1 MRNFL
6 ELTEAKGQIVF
17 AFGRF
22 NPPTTGHEKL
32 ITKTSQLSGS
42 NPYRIY
48 PSFSQNAKKDP
59 LPHALKV
66 GYMRKMFSKH
76 ARNIVADKDAK
87 TAINVAV
94 KLYDEGFTDL
104 VMVVG
109 SDRVKEFSSLLKTYN
124 GVEGKRHGFYKFK
137 TIDVVSA
144 GERDPDAEG
153 VEGMSASKMRAAA
166 VEGDFES
173 FQQGVPK
180 GFKDAKKLY
189 SDVRKY
195 MGIREERHMGE
206 MDEHEAVRDAYLT
219 GKIWNVGDI
228 VEANGVQGKV
238 IRKGTNY
245 IAFHDEDGKVH
256 KAWLHEID
264 LDEALPKNLYSFSPE
279 KYDSDKFFGGKGT
292 PAQRT
297 QLLKLQNK
305 ALKAFP
311 SSPKQKEI
319 QKEIQALR
327 KKMGMKV
334 KEEVDLDEALPI
346 QVTIKDK
353 SGKTH
358 TTSTRDLRGAT
369 HALLIHYKE
378 IPAVKGNLPGSK
390 ESKPPKTD
398 IHLGTEQKLAKQ
410 AKHLL
415 KKHPAA
421 KFAIGAESIKLT
433 QKMVKGATLGE
444 ELELDE
450 RNYANE
456 YKNYHSKPEQIAR
469 RSSRNKARRAM
480 GDKVKVGMDVG
491 HKDNDP
497 LNNEPDNLRNE
508 DPSKNRREPRLRE
521 KKFDDLPSD
530 VKTKFYK
537 LYSKGMD
544 LPSGSPAWKRVE
556 KEIAALRKKYKLD
569 EELSGAEKEKMK
581 GYEKEISKKDFID
594 KYGKEEGERIYYATI
609 TKMAKENAEE
619 IEESPITGILRKI
632 NQMTHPKQY
641 DAIVKAYV
649 KSRKDDPKK
658 TTSFA
663 VDKIVRQY
671 SGIDV
676 RSVIDYINKLI
687 KKGVLPKD
695 LAAEYHGEK
704 MVREWYESETIRE
717 FYQEKYGDNWWEMF
731 DEVHNRMVVKL
742 GIGED
747 EFKPHMM
754 YDPKTGKEYKADTY
768 DDHIRMK
775 KMGYVH
781 EKPKMKEN
789 RVISFTNF
797 RKSYGGIF
805 IELNNPIRNKYGQH
819 RKN

>member
-1 MRNFL
+1 MRNFI

-32 ITKTSQLSGS
+32 ISKVAQLSGS

-48 PSFSQNAKKDP
+48 PSFSQNPKKDP

-87 TAINVAV
+87 TAIHVAV

-104 VMVVG
+104 VMVAG

-166 VEGDFES
+166 VEGDFNS

-189 SDVRKY
+189 NDVRKY

-245 IAFHDEDGKVH
+245 IAFHDEEGKVH

-264 LDEALPKNLYSFSPE
+264 LDEALP
-279 KYDSDKFFGGKGT
+279 
-292 PAQRT
+292 
-297 QLLKLQNK
+297 
-305 ALKAFP
+305 
-311 SSPKQKEI
+311 
-319 QKEIQALR
+319 
-327 KKMGMKV
+327 
-334 KEEVDLDEALPI
+334 I
-346 QVTIKDK
+346 QVTVKDK

-421 KFAIGAESIKLT
+421 KFAIGAEAIKLT

-444 ELELDE
+444 ELDLDE
-450 RNYANE
+450 RNYAKE
-456 YKNYHSKPEQIAR
+456 YANYHGKPEQIAR

-480 GDKVKVGMDVG
+480 GDKVKTGMDVG

-521 KKFDDLPSD
+521 
-530 VKTKFYK
+530 
-537 LYSKGMD
+537 
-544 LPSGSPAWKRVE
+544 
-556 KEIAALRKKYKLD
+556 

-581 GYEKEISKKDFID
+581 DYEKKIPKKDFID
-594 KYGKEEGERIYYATI
+594 RYGKERGERIYYATI
-609 TKMAKENAEE
+609 TNMAKKNAEE
-619 IEESPITGILRKI
+619 IEESPITGVLRKV
-632 NQMTHPKQY
+632 NQVTHPKQY

-663 VDKIVRQY
+663 IDKIVRQY
-671 SGIDV
+671 GGIDV

-695 LAAEYHGEK
+695 LAASYHSEEVVK
-704 MVREWYESETIRE
+704 EWYESETIRE
-717 FYQEKYGDNWWEMF
+717 SYQEKHGDDWWWKLN
-731 DEVHNRMVVKL
+731 EVHDKMLEKL
-742 GIGED
+742 GICCED
-747 EFKPHMM
+747 CLTEEHR
-754 YDPKTGKEYKADTY
+754 TL
-768 DDHIRMK
+768 
-775 KMGYVH
+775 
-781 EKPKMKEN
+781 
-789 RVISFTNF
+789 SFTYF
-797 RKSYGGIF
+797 RKLNDWSEITEKAEHDGKSVD
-805 IELNNPIRNKYGQH
+805 LNNPTKGDTKKYKVYV
-819 RKN
+819 KNDKGNVVKVEFGDPNMEIKRDDPARRRSFRARHNCDNPGPKWKARYWSCKFWSTKSVTDLMKG

>member
-1 MRNFL
+1 MRNFI

-17 AFGRF
+17 TFGRF

-32 ITKTSQLSGS
+32 IAKVSQQSGS

-48 PSFSQNAKKDP
+48 PSFSQNPKKDP

-166 VEGDFES
+166 VEGDFDS

-180 GFKDAKKLY
+180 GFKDTKKLY
-189 SDVRKY
+189 NDVRKH

-206 MDEHEAVRDAYLT
+206 MDEYESIRDAYLT
-219 GKIWNVGDI
+219 GRIWNVGDI
-228 VEANGVQGKV
+228 VETKGVSGKV

-256 KAWLHEID
+256 KAWLHEI
-264 LDEALPKNLYSFSPE
+264 E
-279 KYDSDKFFGGKGT
+279 
-292 PAQRT
+292 
-297 QLLKLQNK
+297 
-305 ALKAFP
+305 
-311 SSPKQKEI
+311 
-319 QKEIQALR
+319 
-327 KKMGMKV
+327 
-334 KEEVDLDEALPI
+334 LDEALPI
-346 QVTIKDK
+346 KVTVKDK

-358 TTSTRDLRGAT
+358 TTSTIDLR
-369 HALLIHYKE
+369 
-378 IPAVKGNLPGSK
+378 
-390 ESKPPKTD
+390 
-398 IHLGTEQKLAKQ
+398 
-410 AKHLL
+410 
-415 KKHPAA
+415 
-421 KFAIGAESIKLT
+421 
-433 QKMVKGATLGE
+433 GATLGE

-450 RNYANE
+450 RNYAKE
-456 YKNYHSKPEQIAR
+456 YANYHSKPEQIAR

-480 GDKVKVGMDVG
+480 GDKVKTGMDVG

-521 KKFDDLPSD
+521 EERIEEKIEALVKKAENSKYSYATLKKVYDRGMGAYKTNPQSVRPNVTSPQQWALARVNSFIKSGHKQDDDL
-530 VKTKFYK
+530 K
-537 LYSKGMD
+537 
-544 LPSGSPAWKRVE
+544 
-556 KEIAALRKKYKLD
+556 

-581 GYEKEISKKDFID
+581 GYEKKIPKKDFID

-609 TKMAKENAEE
+609 TKMAKENAESLD
-619 IEESPITGILRKI
+619 EESPLEIILKKL
-632 NQMTHPKQY
+632 NVMTHPKEY
-641 DAIVKAYV
+641 DAIIKAYV
-649 KSRKDDPKK
+649 KKMNTKPKN
-658 TTSFA
+658 TPAF
-663 VDKIVRQY
+663 VLDKIVRQY
-671 SGIDV
+671 KNVNFKSA
-676 RSVIDYINKLI
+676 RDYLDKLI
-687 KKGVLPKD
+687 KKGVVPKE

-704 MVREWYESETIRE
+704 LVREWYESEVIRE
-717 FYQEKYGDNWWEMF
+717 SYQDKYGDDWWWKLN
-731 DEVHNRMVVKL
+731 EVHDRVLEKL
-742 GIGED
+742 GICCED
-747 EFKPHMM
+747 CSVE
-754 YDPKTGKEYKADTY
+754 
-768 DDHIRMK
+768 
-775 KMGYVH
+775 
-781 EKPKMKEN
+781 EN
-789 RVISFTNF
+789 TTKSFTNF
-797 RKSYGGIF
+797 RKSNEWDEISEKTEYDGKSVK
-805 IELNNPIRNKYGQH
+805 LNNPTKGDRKKYKVYVKNDKGNVVKVEFGDPNMEIKRDDPAR
-819 RKN
+819 RKSFRARHNCESPGPKWKAKYWSCKFWSTKSVTDLMKG

>member
-1 MRNFL
+1 
-6 ELTEAKGQIVF
+6 
-17 AFGRF
+17 
-22 NPPTTGHEKL
+22 
-32 ITKTSQLSGS
+32 
-42 NPYRIY
+42 
-48 PSFSQNAKKDP
+48 
-59 LPHALKV
+59 
-66 GYMRKMFSKH
+66 
-76 ARNIVADKDAK
+76 
-87 TAINVAV
+87 
-94 KLYDEGFTDL
+94 YDEGFTDL

-264 LDEALPKNLYSFSPE
+264 LDEALP
-279 KYDSDKFFGGKGT
+279 
-292 PAQRT
+292 
-297 QLLKLQNK
+297 
-305 ALKAFP
+305 
-311 SSPKQKEI
+311 
-319 QKEIQALR
+319 
-327 KKMGMKV
+327 
-334 KEEVDLDEALPI
+334 I
-346 QVTIKDK
+346 QVTVKDK

-421 KFAIGAESIKLT
+421 KFAIGAEAIKLT

-508 DPSKNRREPRLRE
+508 DPSKNRREPRLRQE
-521 KKFDDLPSD
+521 ARAKQAVAGGKVQKLVTAHGLKF
-530 VKTKFYK
+530 
-537 LYSKGMD
+537 KG
-544 LPSGSPAWKRVE
+544 KVY
-556 KEIAALRKKYKLD
+556 KEIDMELVKINNSTKMVTFNIIHPPEIFGNETNISFKALRRGPFMATDTSKIQK

-581 GYEKEISKKDFID
+581 GYEKEIPKKDFID
-594 KYGKEEGERIYYATI
+594 KYG
-609 TKMAKENAEE
+609 
-619 IEESPITGILRKI
+619 
-632 NQMTHPKQY
+632 
-641 DAIVKAYV
+641 
-649 KSRKDDPKK
+649 
-658 TTSFA
+658 
-663 VDKIVRQY
+663 
-671 SGIDV
+671 
-676 RSVIDYINKLI
+676 
-687 KKGVLPKD
+687 
-695 LAAEYHGEK
+695 
-704 MVREWYESETIRE
+704 
-717 FYQEKYGDNWWEMF
+717 
-731 DEVHNRMVVKL
+731 
-742 GIGED
+742 
-747 EFKPHMM
+747 
-754 YDPKTGKEYKADTY
+754 
-768 DDHIRMK
+768 
-775 KMGYVH
+775 
-781 EKPKMKEN
+781 
-789 RVISFTNF
+789 
-797 RKSYGGIF
+797 
-805 IELNNPIRNKYGQH
+805 
-819 RKN
+819 

>member
-6 ELTEAKGQIVF
+6 ELTEAKGQVVF

-48 PSFSQNAKKDP
+48 PSFSQNPKKDP

-87 TAINVAV
+87 TAIHVAV

-104 VMVVG
+104 VMVAG

-166 VEGDFES
+166 VEGDFNS

-189 SDVRKY
+189 NDVRKY

-219 GKIWNVGDI
+219 GRIWNVGDI
-228 VEANGVQGKV
+228 VEAKGVSGKV

-245 IAFHDEDGKVH
+245 IAFHDEEGKVH
-256 KAWLHEID
+256 KAWLHEIG

-334 KEEVDLDEALPI
+334 KEEV
-346 QVTIKDK
+346 
-353 SGKTH
+353 
-358 TTSTRDLRGAT
+358 
-369 HALLIHYKE
+369 
-378 IPAVKGNLPGSK
+378 
-390 ESKPPKTD
+390 
-398 IHLGTEQKLAKQ
+398 
-410 AKHLL
+410 
-415 KKHPAA
+415 
-421 KFAIGAESIKLT
+421 
-433 QKMVKGATLGE
+433 
-444 ELELDE
+444 ELDE
-450 RNYANE
+450 RNYAKE
-456 YKNYHSKPEQIAR
+456 YANYHGKPEQIAR

-480 GDKVKVGMDVG
+480 GDKVKTGMDVG

-521 KKFDDLPSD
+521 Q
-530 VKTKFYK
+530 
-537 LYSKGMD
+537 
-544 LPSGSPAWKRVE
+544 
-556 KEIAALRKKYKLD
+556 
-569 EELSGAEKEKMK
+569 ELSGAEKEKLK
-581 GYEKEISKKDFID
+581 GYEKEIPKKDFID

-619 IEESPITGILRKI
+619 IEESPITGILRKV

-781 EKPKMKEN
+781 KKPKMKEN
-789 RVISFTNF
+789 RTISFTNF
-797 RKSYGGIF
+797 RKLNDWREITEKAEHDGKSVD
-805 IELNNPIRNKYGQH
+805 LNNPTKGDTKKYKVYVKNDKGNVVKVEFGDPNMEIKRDDPAR
-819 RKN
+819 RKNFRARHNCDNPGPKWKARYWSCKFWSTKSVTDLMKG

>member
-6 ELTEAKGQIVF
+6 ELTEAKGQVVF

-48 PSFSQNAKKDP
+48 PSFSQNPKKDP

-87 TAINVAV
+87 TAIHVAV

-104 VMVVG
+104 VMVAG

-124 GVEGKRHGFYKFK
+124 GVEGKRHGFYKFN

-166 VEGDFES
+166 VEGDFNS

-189 SDVRKY
+189 NDVRKY

-245 IAFHDEDGKVH
+245 VAFHDEDGKVH

-346 QVTIKDK
+346 QVTVKDK

-415 KKHPAA
+415 K
-421 KFAIGAESIKLT
+421 SIPPQNLQLVLKL
-433 QKMVKGATLGE
+433 
-444 ELELDE
+444 
-450 RNYANE
+450 
-456 YKNYHSKPEQIAR
+456 
-469 RSSRNKARRAM
+469 
-480 GDKVKVGMDVG
+480 
-491 HKDNDP
+491 
-497 LNNEPDNLRNE
+497 
-508 DPSKNRREPRLRE
+508 
-521 KKFDDLPSD
+521 
-530 VKTKFYK
+530 
-537 LYSKGMD
+537 
-544 LPSGSPAWKRVE
+544 
-556 KEIAALRKKYKLD
+556 
-569 EELSGAEKEKMK
+569 LS
-581 GYEKEISKKDFID
+581 
-594 KYGKEEGERIYYATI
+594 
-609 TKMAKENAEE
+609 
-619 IEESPITGILRKI
+619 
-632 NQMTHPKQY
+632 
-641 DAIVKAYV
+641 
-649 KSRKDDPKK
+649 
-658 TTSFA
+658 
-663 VDKIVRQY
+663 
-671 SGIDV
+671 
-676 RSVIDYINKLI
+676 
-687 KKGVLPKD
+687 
-695 LAAEYHGEK
+695 
-704 MVREWYESETIRE
+704 
-717 FYQEKYGDNWWEMF
+717 
-731 DEVHNRMVVKL
+731 
-742 GIGED
+742 
-747 EFKPHMM
+747 
-754 YDPKTGKEYKADTY
+754 
-768 DDHIRMK
+768 
-775 KMGYVH
+775 
-781 EKPKMKEN
+781 
-789 RVISFTNF
+789 
-797 RKSYGGIF
+797 
-805 IELNNPIRNKYGQH
+805 
-819 RKN
+819 

>member
-1 MRNFL
+1 
-6 ELTEAKGQIVF
+6 
-17 AFGRF
+17 
-22 NPPTTGHEKL
+22 
-32 ITKTSQLSGS
+32 
-42 NPYRIY
+42 
-48 PSFSQNAKKDP
+48 
-59 LPHALKV
+59 
-66 GYMRKMFSKH
+66 
-76 ARNIVADKDAK
+76 
-87 TAINVAV
+87 
-94 KLYDEGFTDL
+94 
-104 VMVVG
+104 
-109 SDRVKEFSSLLKTYN
+109 
-124 GVEGKRHGFYKFK
+124 
-137 TIDVVSA
+137 
-144 GERDPDAEG
+144 
-153 VEGMSASKMRAAA
+153 
-166 VEGDFES
+166 
-173 FQQGVPK
+173 
-180 GFKDAKKLY
+180 
-189 SDVRKY
+189 VRKY

-245 IAFHDEDGKVH
+245 IAFHDEEGKVH

-346 QVTIKDK
+346 QVTVKDK

-421 KFAIGAESIKLT
+421 KFAIGAEAIKLT

-521 KKFDDLPSD
+521 Q
-530 VKTKFYK
+530 
-537 LYSKGMD
+537 
-544 LPSGSPAWKRVE
+544 
-556 KEIAALRKKYKLD
+556 
-569 EELSGAEKEKMK
+569 ELSGAEKEKMK
-581 GYEKEISKKDFID
+581 GYEKEIPKKDFID

-609 TKMAKENAEE
+609 TKMAKENAESLGEDAEDDELARDMETAQRKMQGAKQKKALKVRHKSQMGRVKTPDEKKSLGDKQNAEKKAAADALKRDIKSIKKSEE

-632 NQMTHPKQY
+632 NQ
-641 DAIVKAYV
+641 
-649 KSRKDDPKK
+649 
-658 TTSFA
+658 
-663 VDKIVRQY
+663 
-671 SGIDV
+671 
-676 RSVIDYINKLI
+676 
-687 KKGVLPKD
+687 
-695 LAAEYHGEK
+695 
-704 MVREWYESETIRE
+704 
-717 FYQEKYGDNWWEMF
+717 
-731 DEVHNRMVVKL
+731 
-742 GIGED
+742 
-747 EFKPHMM
+747 
-754 YDPKTGKEYKADTY
+754 
-768 DDHIRMK
+768 
-775 KMGYVH
+775 
-781 EKPKMKEN
+781 
-789 RVISFTNF
+789 
-797 RKSYGGIF
+797 
-805 IELNNPIRNKYGQH
+805 
-819 RKN
+819 

>member
-32 ITKTSQLSGS
+32 ISKVAQLSGS
-42 NPYRIY
+42 NLYRIY
-48 PSFSQNAKKDP
+48 PSFSQNPKKDP

-87 TAINVAV
+87 TAIHVAV

-104 VMVVG
+104 VMVAG

-124 GVEGKRHGFYKFK
+124 GVEGKRHGFYKFN

-166 VEGDFES
+166 VDGDFES

-219 GKIWNVGDI
+219 GKIWNIGDV
-228 VEANGVQGKV
+228 VEAKGITGKV

-245 IAFHDEDGKVH
+245 IAFHDEEGKVH
-256 KAWLHEID
+256 KAWLHEIG

-334 KEEVDLDEALPI
+334 KEEV
-346 QVTIKDK
+346 
-353 SGKTH
+353 
-358 TTSTRDLRGAT
+358 
-369 HALLIHYKE
+369 
-378 IPAVKGNLPGSK
+378 
-390 ESKPPKTD
+390 
-398 IHLGTEQKLAKQ
+398 
-410 AKHLL
+410 
-415 KKHPAA
+415 
-421 KFAIGAESIKLT
+421 
-433 QKMVKGATLGE
+433 
-444 ELELDE
+444 ELDE
-450 RNYANE
+450 RNYAKE
-456 YKNYHSKPEQIAR
+456 YANYHGKPEQIAR

-480 GDKVKVGMDVG
+480 GDKVKTGMDVG

-521 KKFDDLPSD
+521 Q
-530 VKTKFYK
+530 
-537 LYSKGMD
+537 
-544 LPSGSPAWKRVE
+544 
-556 KEIAALRKKYKLD
+556 
-569 EELSGAEKEKMK
+569 ELSGAEKEKLK
-581 GYEKEISKKDFID
+581 GYEKEIPKKDFID

-619 IEESPITGILRKI
+619 IEESPITGILRKV

-731 DEVHNRMVVKL
+731 DEVHNRMLVKL
-742 GIGED
+742 GIYED
-747 EFKPHMM
+747 EFKPHVM

-781 EKPKMKEN
+781 KKPKMKEN
-789 RVISFTNF
+789 RTISFTNF
-797 RKSYGGIF
+797 RKLNDWREITEKAEHDGKSVN
-805 IELNNPIRNKYGQH
+805 LNNPTKGDTKKYKVYVKNDKGNVVKVEFGDPNMEIKRDDPAR
-819 RKN
+819 RKNFRARHDCDNPGPKWKAKYWSCKFWSTKSVTDLMKG

>member
-6 ELTEAKGQIVF
+6 ELTEAKGQVVF

-87 TAINVAV
+87 TAIHVAV

-104 VMVVG
+104 VMVAG

-124 GVEGKRHGFYKFK
+124 GVEGKRHGFYKFN

-166 VEGDFES
+166 VEGDFNS

-189 SDVRKY
+189 NDVRKY

-219 GKIWNVGDI
+219 GRIWNVGDI
-228 VEANGVQGKV
+228 VEAKGVSGKV

-256 KAWLHEID
+256 KAWLHEI
-264 LDEALPKNLYSFSPE
+264 E
-279 KYDSDKFFGGKGT
+279 
-292 PAQRT
+292 
-297 QLLKLQNK
+297 
-305 ALKAFP
+305 
-311 SSPKQKEI
+311 
-319 QKEIQALR
+319 
-327 KKMGMKV
+327 
-334 KEEVDLDEALPI
+334 LDEALPI
-346 QVTIKDK
+346 QVTVKDK

-369 HALLIHYKE
+369 HALLTHYKE

-398 IHLGTEQKLAKQ
+398 IHLGTEEKLAKQ
-410 AKHLL
+410 PKHLL

-421 KFAIGAESIKLT
+421 KFAIGAEVIKLT

-450 RNYANE
+450 
-456 YKNYHSKPEQIAR
+456 
-469 RSSRNKARRAM
+469 
-480 GDKVKVGMDVG
+480 
-491 HKDNDP
+491 
-497 LNNEPDNLRNE
+497 
-508 DPSKNRREPRLRE
+508 
-521 KKFDDLPSD
+521 
-530 VKTKFYK
+530 
-537 LYSKGMD
+537 
-544 LPSGSPAWKRVE
+544 
-556 KEIAALRKKYKLD
+556 
-569 EELSGAEKEKMK
+569 
-581 GYEKEISKKDFID
+581 
-594 KYGKEEGERIYYATI
+594 
-609 TKMAKENAEE
+609 
-619 IEESPITGILRKI
+619 
-632 NQMTHPKQY
+632 
-641 DAIVKAYV
+641 
-649 KSRKDDPKK
+649 
-658 TTSFA
+658 
-663 VDKIVRQY
+663 
-671 SGIDV
+671 
-676 RSVIDYINKLI
+676 
-687 KKGVLPKD
+687 
-695 LAAEYHGEK
+695 
-704 MVREWYESETIRE
+704 
-717 FYQEKYGDNWWEMF
+717 
-731 DEVHNRMVVKL
+731 
-742 GIGED
+742 
-747 EFKPHMM
+747 
-754 YDPKTGKEYKADTY
+754 
-768 DDHIRMK
+768 
-775 KMGYVH
+775 
-781 EKPKMKEN
+781 
-789 RVISFTNF
+789 
-797 RKSYGGIF
+797 
-805 IELNNPIRNKYGQH
+805 
-819 RKN
+819 